1 MFYVIGITMLLGAI
15 VAIICGYMAHWK
27 RIVEDIIEEEKR
39 KVWSEA
45 DAEIEA
51 RAEERARE
59 ILSSIRYT
67 KRVELVN
74 ESDINWGE
82 RKHG

>member
-1 MFYVIGITMLLGAI
+1 MFYVIGIAMLIAAI

-39 KVWSEA
+39 KVWTEA

-51 RAEERARE
+51 RAEELAIE
-59 ILSSIRYT
+59 ILSSIRFT
-67 KRVELVN
+67 KMVELVN
-74 ESDINWGE
+74 QSDINWGE
-82 RKHG
+82 KKHG

>member
-1 MFYVIGITMLLGAI
+1 MVYVIGITMLLGAI
-15 VAIICGYMAHWK
+15 VAIICGYMAHWN
-27 RIVEDIIEEEKR
+27 RIVRDIIEDERR
-39 KVWSEA
+39 KVWAEA

-74 ESDINWGE
+74 QSDINWGE
-82 RKHG
+82 KKHG

>member
-27 RIVEDIIEEEKR
+27 RIVDDIIEEEKR
-39 KVWSEA
+39 RVWAEA

-59 ILSSIRYT
+59 ILNSIRYS
-67 KRVELVN
+67 KRIQLIN

-82 RKHG
+82 K